1 MPSDAPKR
9 DPRIKKRTALGR
21 RLRSDRK
28 AAGLSLRDLQRLSG
42 ISNAYIC
49 QIETGHVRDITLNVC
64 RKLARGLKCD
74 PEWLA
79 GWQ

>member
-1 MPSDAPKR
+1 MR
-9 DPRIKKRTALGR
+9 NIKKTDLGR

-28 AAGLSLRDLQRLSG
+28 SAGLTLRDLERLSG

-49 QIETGHVRDITLNVC
+49 QIETGRVRDITTKVC
-64 RKLARGLKCD
+64 FKLAKALKAD
-74 PEWLA
+74 PSWLA